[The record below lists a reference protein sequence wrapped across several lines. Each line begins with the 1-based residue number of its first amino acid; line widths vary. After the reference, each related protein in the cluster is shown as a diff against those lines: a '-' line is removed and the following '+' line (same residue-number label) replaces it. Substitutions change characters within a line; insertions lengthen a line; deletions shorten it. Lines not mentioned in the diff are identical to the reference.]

1 MKSNKLNQI
10 NEIKTFIEEEMNLG
24 DMFKKTRRREYV
36 DSRRIF
42 FYILRNRFLLT
53 YEEVGKISKR
63 DHATIIH
70 SVKTFDY
77 IVKRDIVL
85 NSIYQKTLERVEL
98 VTSVPKTTRKEEI
111 LSKIEKLNKELLSL
125 VD

>member
-10 NEIKTFIEEEMNLG
+10 NEIKTFIEEEMNID

-70 SVKTFDY
+70 SVKTFEY
-77 IVKRDIVL
+77 IVKQDIVL
-85 NSIYQKTLERVEL
+85 NSIYQKTLERLEL
-98 VTSVPKTTRKEEI
+98 ITSVPKTTRREDI
-111 LSKIEKLNKELLSL
+111 LNKIEELNKELLSL